1 MVLSTLRDFVLALMD
16 CDKLLVAGLTGSVVG
31 LGVTILPY
39 FDVVYASDKATFHL
53 PYVQLG
59 QSTEGGLP
67 LTFHNYA
74 ASNQLVTFT

>member
-1 MVLSTLRDFVLALMD
+1 MN